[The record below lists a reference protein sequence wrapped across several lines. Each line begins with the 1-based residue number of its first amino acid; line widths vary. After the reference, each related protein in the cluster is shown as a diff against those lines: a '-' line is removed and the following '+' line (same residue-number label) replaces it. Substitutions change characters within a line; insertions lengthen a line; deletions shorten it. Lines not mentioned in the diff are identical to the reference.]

1 MYFMAI
7 GNAVQR
13 GTVVYIYNEDNKL
26 TGSVPAGNGP
36 NDGLKGYTP
45 SRVNVQR
52 GSLIY
57 SYNENGQLEDSVPA
71 R

>member
-1 MYFMAI
+1 MAI

-26 TGSVPAGNGP
+26 NGSVPTGNGP

-52 GSLIY
+52 GFLVY

>member
-1 MYFMAI
+1 MYSMAI

-26 TGSVPAGNGP
+26 NGSVPAGNGL

>member
-1 MYFMAI
+1 MAI

-13 GTVVYIYNEDNKL
+13 GTLVYIYNDNNNL
-26 TGSVPAGNGP
+26 IGSVPAGNGP

-52 GSLIY
+52 GSLVY

>member
-1 MYFMAI
+1 MAI

-26 TGSVPAGNGP
+26 NGSVPAGNGP

-57 SYNENGQLEDSVPA
+57 SYDEHGRHVGSVPA

>member
-13 GTVVYIYNEDNKL
+13 GTVIYIYNDNNNL
-26 TGSVPAGNGP
+26 IGSVPAGNGP

-57 SYNENGQLEDSVPA
+57 LIMRMVS
-71 R
+71 

>member
-1 MYFMAI
+1 MAI

-26 TGSVPAGNGP
+26 NGSVPAGNDP

-52 GSLIY
+52 GSLVY